1 MKKLKLIL
9 LAAVLAFGTQLVHA
23 QTGAHDK
30 GKHFLE
36 PGIDLGWGLGL
47 PSFSWD
53 MGLHKDWSIGLGTAF
68 TWWDGGFGT
77 YIVVRG
83 DYHFGTLLKM
93 PEKMD
98 WYAGL
103 DLGPAFGFGN
113 GVGFNF
119 RGGINTGYRYFFTE
133 KIGIT
138 VALHGGYAYSHLKVA
153 ATFKI

>member
-36 PGIDLGWGLGL
+36 PGLNLGLPLGL

-53 MGLHKDWSIGLGTAF
+53 MGLHKDWSIGLATALNL
-68 TWWDGGFGT
+68 WSGYVGSE
-77 YIVVRG
+77 IVVRG

-103 DLGPAFGFGN
+103 ELGPTFGTG
-113 GVGFNF
+113 GIWF
-119 RGGINTGYRYFFTE
+119 RAGINTGFRYYFTE

-138 VALHGGYAYSHLKVA
+138 GAIHGGYLFGYLKVA